1 MPGDRPIKQQDQAA
15 YWSSLWDYS
24 SRACGQ
30 MAAKI
35 LITLKLEGVRDF
47 FVFFRFQGVT
57 ANHNNFVSTEA
68 IVLIF
73 FSPVNKMDFVVDL
86 RE

>member
-15 YWSSLWDYS
+15 YWSSIWDYS

-35 LITLKLEGVRDF
+35 LITLKSEGVRDF

-57 ANHNNFVSTEA
+57 ANHNNFVSTET

-73 FSPVNKMDFVVDL
+73 FSPINKMDLVVDL

>member
-24 SRACGQ
+24 SQARGQ

-35 LITLKLEGVRDF
+35 LITLNSEGVRDF
-47 FVFFRFQGVT
+47 FVYFRFQGVT
-57 ANHNNFVSTEA
+57 ANHNNFFSTET

-73 FSPVNKMDFVVDL
+73 FSPVNKMYLLKDL
-86 RE
+86 QE